1 MLKKLT
7 TAIAVV
13 VAALGMTVNG
23 SPVNAASRVEV
34 NHMPQVG
41 GGSAECRGK
50 PHKDFGSGGL
60 CADSG
65 FRRKHTF
72 LFPNWGGTK
81 FPNDNMAASE
91 FVALFGPEN
100 VCATFANNQCTLT
113 VGALSVYNQMSNAL
127 AGGRCEGMVVLN
139 ALIAAQVVKP
149 PALQKRANGVA
160 QLNPSGAQIQSLIK
174 YWWASQ
180 FSQSVID
187 ETANVRAQGL
197 KPIVDRLI
205 QALNRGLYATIGIY
219 TKTAGHAL
227 LPVGVVRQPDG
238 VYRIITYDSNL
249 PNRLTFVA
257 VDLAKDQWSYNFGTT
272 NPSQAAKPWTG
283 KSGSLDYTPMSS
295 RVGVSKCSFCN
306 DKAAS
311 NSVVKVSA
319 VTLPSTNEILRKFA
333 G

>member
-1 MLKKLT
+1 MAVCAV
-7 TAIAVV
+7 AIGV
-13 VAALGMTVNG
+13 TVFS
-23 SPVNAASRVEV
+23 SPVQAASGARVIRA
-34 NHMPQVG
+34 PQSG
-41 GGSAECRGK
+41 GGSAECSGK
-50 PHKDFGSGGL
+50 PHKDFGPGGL

-81 FPNDNMAASE
+81 FPNDQIAASE

-113 VGALSVYNQMSNAL
+113 VSALSIYNQMTAAL

-139 ALIAAQVVKP
+139 ALIAAQVVKVP
-149 PALQKRANGVA
+149 TLQKRAKGIA
-160 QLNPSGAQIQSLIK
+160 QLSPSGAQIQSLIK

-187 ETANVRAQGL
+187 ETATVRAQGL

-238 VYRIITYDSNL
+238 AYRIITYDSNI
-249 PNRLTFVA
+249 PNRLTFVT
-257 VDLAKDQWSYNFGTT
+257 VDLAKDQWTYDFGTT
-272 NPSQAAKPWTG
+272 NPSQAVKPWTG

-295 RVGVSKCSFCN
+295 RVGITKCSFCN
-306 DKAAS
+306 DKAPS
-311 NSVVKVSA
+311 TTVVKISA
-319 VTLPSTNEILRKFA
+319 VKLPSPNEILRKFA